1 MSLLNLLATVLPLE
15 TAYLYHINPTS
26 FEIVLQDHNALML
39 CHRLLM
45 RNNFRNK
52 YKLPY
57 VPLYFSEKLVV
68 SFNNL

>member
-52 YKLPY
+52 Y
-57 VPLYFSEKLVV
+57 VTVCTSVF
-68 SFNNL
+68 F